1 MQLPI
6 YFFGDNHFQLSS
18 SEKEDKKIEKFSQ
31 FLNMITNNNNQG
43 TLFIMGDLF
52 DYYFEYKNRTPEYH
66 QKIFALL
73 ADIKNKGFDI
83 HFVAG
88 NHDYWIGKHFK
99 SHVTESYLDNT
110 VFTVNNKKFYI
121 THGDGILSW
130 DKSYRCLK
138 SILRSRLFIILF
150 SLIPESIAFKIAKK
164 ISYERKDSH
173 KIDREK
179 EEKIHTE
186 LENFATQRISEGC
199 DYIIMGHYHHSYH
212 KKLNG
217 GELILLGECDEKNY
231 NYVIFDGNTLEIK
244 NFF

>member
-31 FLNMITNNNNQG
+31 FLNAITNNNDKG

-52 DYYFEYKNRTPEYH
+52 DYYFEYKNRTPKYH
-66 QKIFALL
+66 KEVFALL
-73 ADIKNKGFDI
+73 ANVKNKGFDI

-88 NHDYWIGKHFK
+88 NHDYWIGKHFE
-99 SHVTESYLDNT
+99 SHITKSYLDDT
-110 VFTVNNKKFYI
+110 VFTINNKKFYI

-130 DKSYRCLK
+130 DKSYRFLK
-138 SILRSRLFIILF
+138 SVLRSKLFIMFF
-150 SLIPESIAFKIAKK
+150 SLIPENIALKIAEK

-179 EEKIHTE
+179 EDKIHKE
-186 LENFATQRISEGC
+186 LENFANNKIQESC
-199 DYIIMGHYHHSYH
+199 DYIIMGHYHHNYE
-212 KKLNG
+212 KKLNNG
-217 GELILLGECDEKNY
+217 KLVLLGECNEKNY
-231 NYVIFDGNTLEIK
+231 SYAIFDGNSLKVK
-244 NFF
+244 NF